1 MALATFYLLDESDTQ
16 PQQSMLDK
24 ICQLSAL
31 YSQQGMKVYISAN
44 DKPQAE
50 KVDEQLWQLSP
61 DQFVPHN
68 LVGEGPRGGAQVE
81 IGWAGVRPS
90 GHRNVLINLAEEAAT
105 FAPSFAQVVD
115 FVPCEEALKQQARER
130 YKIYRMAG
138 RQMRTLAMNEMSDT
152 SSN

>member
-1 MALATFYLLDESDTQ
+1 MAVATFYLVDESDTH
-16 PQQSMLDK
+16 PQQSMLEK
-24 ICQLSAL
+24 VCQLSAL

-50 KVDEQLWQLSP
+50 NIDEQLWQLSP
-61 DQFVPHN
+61 DHFVPHN

-81 IGWAGVRPS
+81 IGWSGVRPS
-90 GHRNVLINLAEEAAT
+90 GHRNVLINLAEEAAI